1 MTMLACGV
9 DIGSTNLKVV
19 LVDERGR
26 TVWTRA
32 VRTPRRPDR
41 DSVATD
47 AAELV
52 AAIETM
58 IVEGWR
64 QVGGGRPLRAI
75 ACAGVGE
82 DGIGLTGD
90 LAPTGLALAWFD
102 DRAAA
107 EAAELAGHP
116 DADARIGLAVGPDRT
131 LAKWLWLARHERE
144 ALVRATAGWVALTD
158 YPSVRWTGRP
168 FMSRS
173 LAARTA
179 AYDVF
184 ARAWIAPLLAAARA
198 PALPEVLDAGTVV
211 GPVVAGPLR
220 DSGAASAD
228 TLVVA
233 GGHDHPVAASAI
245 RRADPAARID
255 SLGTANVVYGELDRP
270 IPPRRHPSLAFSV
283 PVRAGEGVAC
293 LGVIELAAS
302 LGTAKGA
309 RSRLS
314 RLLAGDRL
322 PGRPSEA
329 SGRGSDA
336 AVRARLEAATMR
348 ARDALLALDTV
359 GVPPG
364 PLYATGGWSRSRA
377 FMELRA
383 SIFAAPVHVVDEP
396 ELVAVAAALI
406 AADGA
411 GTPLPFE
418 AGRRARRI
426 DPDPGWAAA
435 YAMTATPPPSIPP
448 IDTGRSQE
456 GASPP

>member
-1 MTMLACGV
+1 MTLLACGV

-19 LVDERGR
+19 LVDAHGR

-102 DRAAA
+102 GRAAA
-107 EAAELAGHP
+107 EAAELARHP
-116 DADARIGLAVGPDRT
+116 DADARIGLTVGPDRT
-131 LAKWLWLARHERE
+131 LAKWLWLARSDRD

-158 YPSVRWTGRP
+158 YPAVRWTGRP

-211 GPVVAGPLR
+211 GPVIAGPLL
-220 DSGAASAD
+220 DSGAATAD

-245 RRADPAARID
+245 RRAEPAARID
-255 SLGTANVVYGELDRP
+255 SLGTANVVYGELDRA

-283 PVRAGEGVAC
+283 PVRAGDGVAC

-302 LGTAKGA
+302 LGTQNGG

-322 PGRPSEA
+322 PGRPGEVSA
-329 SGRGSDA
+329 RGDA
-336 AVRARLEAATMR
+336 AVRARLEAATVR
-348 ARDALLALDTV
+348 ARDALAALDAV

-383 SIFAAPVHVVDEP
+383 SIFATPVHVVDEP

-411 GTPLPFE
+411 GAPLQFE
-418 AGRRARRI
+418 AGRRARRV
-426 DPDPGWAAA
+426 DPDPAWAEA
-435 YAMTATPPPSIPP
+435 YAAVATAPLPTPS
-448 IDTGRSQE
+448 IDTGRSPE
-456 GASPP
+456 GAPLP